1 MDRED
6 MTLIVGPD
14 DYAACPECGVRLDP
28 DTDGDDLREIDLDD
42 NGPVYLGICMDHG
55 AFRFQ
60 IAESEPLK
68 PCPFCNSPASF
79 HDGEDED
86 GRFVAVQC
94 DGCGC
99 GSGKHY
105 PIMDDARPNAANEW
119 NRRDGDKIK
128 LNALRAEIRQLR
140 QRYGKPA

>member
-1 MDRED
+1 
-6 MTLIVGPD
+6 MT
-14 DYAACPECGVRLDP
+14 
-28 DTDGDDLREIDLDD
+28 
-42 NGPVYLGICMDHG
+42 
-55 AFRFQ
+55 
-60 IAESEPLK
+60 EPLK

-119 NRRDGDKIK
+119 NRRDYYKAE
-128 LNALRAEIRQLR
+128 LARLRARVKNCEQIVESLLNEDISTWR
-140 QRYGKPA
+140 PT